1 MAMRIKKGDQVI
13 VITGRDKGK
22 TGEVIKSMPKE
33 NKVIVQ
39 GINLVKRHTKPT
51 QESAGGIVSKEA
63 PIGNPDFLNQLQQGT
78 ATLYSTFH
86 NDEVGAAL
94 AINVDGNKKSYIVI
108 DYKNLKILKAQEN
121 KTLDAL

>member
-1 MAMRIKKGDQVI
+1 MAMKIKKGDQVI

-63 PIGNPDFLNQLQQGT
+63 PIHVSNVALIDPKDGK
-78 ATLYSTFH
+78 ATRVGFKVENGQKVRVSKRSG
-86 NDEVGAAL
+86 EV
-94 AINVDGNKKSYIVI
+94 ISK
-108 DYKNLKILKAQEN
+108 
-121 KTLDAL
+121 

>member
-63 PIGNPDFLNQLQQGT
+63 PIHVSNVALIDPKDGK
-78 ATLYSTFH
+78 ATRVGFKVENGQKVRVSKRSG
-86 NDEVGAAL
+86 EV
-94 AINVDGNKKSYIVI
+94 ISK
-108 DYKNLKILKAQEN
+108 
-121 KTLDAL
+121 

>member
-1 MAMRIKKGDQVI
+1 MKIKKGDQVI

-51 QESAGGIVSKEA
+51 QESAGGIISKEA
-63 PIGNPDFLNQLQQGT
+63 PIHVSNVALIDPKDGK
-78 ATLYSTFH
+78 ATRVGFKVEDGKKVRVSKRSG
-86 NDEVGAAL
+86 EV
-94 AINVDGNKKSYIVI
+94 ISK
-108 DYKNLKILKAQEN
+108 
-121 KTLDAL
+121 

>member
-63 PIGNPDFLNQLQQGT
+63 PIHISNVALIDPKDGK
-78 ATLYSTFH
+78 ATRVGFKVENGQKVRVSKRSG
-86 NDEVGAAL
+86 EV
-94 AINVDGNKKSYIVI
+94 ISK
-108 DYKNLKILKAQEN
+108 
-121 KTLDAL
+121 

>member
-63 PIGNPDFLNQLQQGT
+63 PIHVSNVALIDPKDGK
-78 ATLYSTFH
+78 ATRVGFKVEDGKKVRVSKRSG
-86 NDEVGAAL
+86 EV
-94 AINVDGNKKSYIVI
+94 ISK
-108 DYKNLKILKAQEN
+108 
-121 KTLDAL
+121 